1 MRRNRKT
8 FYEEKETRKIFLFS
22 FSVLI
27 IAILSFVITYF
38 VYSNTINE
46 QLEIA
51 QAEKNSITNLRNSN
65 TEILSQASST
75 IGKTINE
82 VENENKEQINKI
94 AINTSNMVKEN
105 EDTEKQETEIIN
117 ENKEIDSIE
126 NEKVPD
132 PRFIKP
138 VDGEITVEY
147 AKDNLVYSNTLGEW
161 VTHKGIDIQAAK
173 TSVVKASADGTIKS
187 IKNDPRYGLTV
198 VVEHVNGFESIYANL
213 LSTEFI
219 KEGEEIKQGQGI
231 GTVGNTAAFEIADE
245 PHLHFELLKD
255 GENLDPEIYI

>member
-8 FYEEKETRKIFLFS
+8 FYEEKETRKIFLIS
-22 FSVLI
+22 LSVLI